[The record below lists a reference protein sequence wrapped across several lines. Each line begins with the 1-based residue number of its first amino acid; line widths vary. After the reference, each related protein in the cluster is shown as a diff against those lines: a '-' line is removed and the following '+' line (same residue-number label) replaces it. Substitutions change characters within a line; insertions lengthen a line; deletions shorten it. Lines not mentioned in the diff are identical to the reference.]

1 MAEYDAKFNESSKY
15 AMHLINTEEH
25 KCEKFENGLWPF
37 LKEGVACFEIQN
49 SAKLLHQAQVV
60 EKLHGG
66 PIGSKD

>member
-1 MAEYDAKFNESSKY
+1 MAECDVKFNESSKY
-15 AMHLINTEEH
+15 TMHLINTEEH
-25 KCEKFENGLWPF
+25 KCEKFENGLRPF
-37 LKEGVACFEIQN
+37 LKERVACFEIRN